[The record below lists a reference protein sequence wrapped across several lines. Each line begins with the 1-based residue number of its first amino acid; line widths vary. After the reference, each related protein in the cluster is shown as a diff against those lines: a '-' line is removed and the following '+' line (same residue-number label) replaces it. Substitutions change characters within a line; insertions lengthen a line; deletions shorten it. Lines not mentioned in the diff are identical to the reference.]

1 MLQDKQY
8 KVQANQ
14 RGTTPAE
21 QFSNSHVIVK
31 SSRVASLK
39 LEWQPF
45 FPNKSYHT
53 ATSLVLILS
62 KWET

>member
-21 QFSNSHVIVK
+21 QFSNSQVIVK

-45 FPNKSYHT
+45 FPQQ
-53 ATSLVLILS
+53 ILS
-62 KWET
+62 HRYLFGTNSF